1 MPSIA
6 CDADLSSFP
15 KPCIYCQFDGDVAG
29 DSGEAA
35 QVEEE
40 QAGNEPMPLS
50 TEARFVVSEGGAEP
64 LEAIFS
70 TLSECALLNPDDDD
84 DDDDDEDGG
93 GVFLY
98 HRDHRRRH
106 RRRRAA

>member
-1 MPSIA
+1 MLSIA
-6 CDADLSSFP
+6 CVADLSSFP

-35 QVEEE
+35 QVVEE
-40 QAGNEPMPLS
+40 QAGDEPMPLS

-84 DDDDDEDGG
+84 DDDDDDGG
-93 GVFLY
+93 GVFLDR
-98 HRDHRRRH
+98 RDHPRRH
-106 RRRRAA
+106 RRRRRAA